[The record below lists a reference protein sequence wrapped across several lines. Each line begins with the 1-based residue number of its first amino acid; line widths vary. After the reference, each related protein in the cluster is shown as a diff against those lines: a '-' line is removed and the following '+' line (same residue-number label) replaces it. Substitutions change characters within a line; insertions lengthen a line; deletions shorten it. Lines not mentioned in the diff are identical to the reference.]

1 MLIADQMVS
10 DSMDFDLQDII
21 ENRQN
26 RQDGIGENGKNEH
39 NMDTQTFENRSYTN
53 IALDDAVEKQLDD
66 M

>member
-39 NMDTQTFENRSYTN
+39 MDTQTFENRSYTN